1 MNEEKYRRLLLA
13 RREELVALDAVDEAG
28 RAPVT
33 VDQTS
38 VGRLS
43 RMDALQSQAM
53 ALELERRRHQELARI
68 EAAFARMERGDYGYC
83 AVCSDEIPEKRLEF
97 DPTAASCVV
106 CAGQKRQ

>member
-1 MNEEKYRRLLLA
+1 VNEEKYRLLLLA
-13 RREELVALDAVDEAG
+13 RRDELVALDAVDQEG

-33 VDQTS
+33 LDQTS

-68 EAAFARMERGDYGYC
+68 EAAFTRIELGDYGYC
-83 AVCSDEIPEKRLEF
+83 AVCGDEIPEKRLEF
-97 DPTAASCVV
+97 DPTAPSCVD
-106 CAGQKRQ
+106 CADQKRQ